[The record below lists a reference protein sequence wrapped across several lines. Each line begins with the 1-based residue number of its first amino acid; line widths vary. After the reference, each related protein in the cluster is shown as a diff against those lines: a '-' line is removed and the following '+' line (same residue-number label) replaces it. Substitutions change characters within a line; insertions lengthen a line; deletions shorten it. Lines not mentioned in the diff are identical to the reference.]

1 MGQTCCSSH
10 FSAMLL
16 GACRR
21 CWRGGTPWP
30 NANQFP
36 PPSGWISLTGS
47 RVVEAEA
54 RPPAGEFRNQ
64 NFPING
70 ALILRGRTGE
80 ASDRTRRAGEPRCP
94 MFEMLQTEEGV
105 L

>member
-10 FSAMLL
+10 LFAMLL

-21 CWRGGTPWP
+21 C
-30 NANQFP
+30 
-36 PPSGWISLTGS
+36 
-47 RVVEAEA
+47 
-54 RPPAGEFRNQ
+54 
-64 NFPING
+64 G